1 MKLIQIYSIYSEYK
15 ERKYTIFVNMRLNF
29 SNANQRSFRI
39 VGFALVLCFAGF
51 TLWNTNKLIQRIQE
65 DERLEMEL
73 WGLAQ
78 QELASST
85 DLNQQISP
93 LTFKVMTEENTIP
106 MIVVDGESKLLFSNN
121 ISERKLAK
129 DSVGY
134 VTELIKEFSAAH
146 TAVEISYKDSLYQK
160 MYYGDSVLIQQL
172 RYYPI
177 AFFVILALLGGLLV
191 AYYKSTQQVVANKLW
206 TGMAKETAHQLGTP
220 ISSLLG
226 WLTILEQHEVEEK
239 LLLQIKSDIK
249 RLETISARFSKIG
262 SLPNKNLTKLSTV
275 VQELV
280 AYMQIRIPKSIKLH
294 VNENGDENMIEINAE
309 LVAWVLENLI
319 KNSID
324 AIRGEGS
331 ITIDLNWDNN
341 ATIVIRDSGN
351 GIPKKLQKAIF
362 NPGVT
367 TKKRGWG
374 LGLSLAKRIVEEY
387 HGGKLSLLESSEKG
401 TAFEVL
407 FPIIEK
413 QH

>member
-65 DERLEMEL
+65 DERQEMEL

-78 QELASST
+78 QELASNT

-331 ITIDLNWDNN
+331 ITIDLNWDSN

-407 FPIIEK
+407 FPITEK

>member
-1 MKLIQIYSIYSEYK
+1 MKLLQIYSIYSEYK

-65 DERLEMEL
+65 DERQEMEL

-78 QELASST
+78 QELASNT

-374 LGLSLAKRIVEEY
+374 LGLSLAKRIVEQY

-407 FPIIEK
+407 FPITEK

>member
-1 MKLIQIYSIYSEYK
+1 MMFLQIYSIYSEHK
-15 ERKYTIFVNMRLNF
+15 ERKYTIFVSMSLNF
-29 SNANQRSFRI
+29 SYRNQRNFKI
-39 VGFALVLCFAGF
+39 AGFALVLCFVGF

-78 QELASST
+78 QELASSK
-85 DLNQQISP
+85 DLNKPVNP
-93 LTFKVMTEENTIP
+93 LTFQILTEKNTIP

-121 ISERKLAK
+121 INERKLAQ
-129 DSVGY
+129 DSVNY
-134 VTELIKEFSAAH
+134 VRELIKEFSAAN
-146 TAVEISYKDSLYQK
+146 TPVEISYSDSLYQK
-160 MYYGDSVLIQQL
+160 MYYGNSALIQQL

-177 AFFVILALLGGLLV
+177 AFFVILTLLGGLLI
-191 AYYKSTQQVVANKLW
+191 AYYKSTQQLVANKLW

-226 WLTILEQHEVEEK
+226 WLTILDQHKVDEK
-239 LLLQIKSDIK
+239 LLSQIKSDIK

-262 SLPNKNLTKLSTV
+262 SLPNKKHTKLSTV

-280 AYMQIRIPKSIKLH
+280 PYMQIRIPKGISLC
-294 VNENGDENMIEINAE
+294 VNESGDESLVEINSE
-309 LVAWVLENLI
+309 LITWVLENLI

-331 ITIDLNWDNN
+331 ITIDLDWEN
-341 ATIVIRDSGN
+341 AAKISIIDTGN
-351 GIPKKLQKAIF
+351 GIPKKLQKVIF

-374 LGLSLAKRIVEEY
+374 LGLSLAKRIIEQY
-387 HGGKLSLLESSEKG
+387 HGGKIKLLESSEKG
-401 TAFEVL
+401 SVFMIQLPLTQ
-407 FPIIEK
+407 K

>member
-1 MKLIQIYSIYSEYK
+1 
-15 ERKYTIFVNMRLNF
+15 MRLSF
-29 SNANQRSFRI
+29 SYANQRNFRI
-39 VGFALVLCFAGF
+39 VGFVLVVCFVGF
-51 TLWNTNKLIQRIQE
+51 TLWNTNKLIQRIQN
-65 DERLEMEL
+65 DERQQMEL

-78 QELASST
+78 EDLASNT
-85 DLNQQISP
+85 NLNQPISP
-93 LTFKVMTEENTIP
+93 LTFKIMTGENTIP
-106 MIVVDGESKLLFSNN
+106 MIVVDGDNKLLFSNN
-121 ISERKLAK
+121 INERKLAQ
-129 DSVGY
+129 DSVSY
-134 VTELIKEFSAAH
+134 IAELIKEFSATH
-146 TAVEISYKDSLYQK
+146 NPVEIVYQNSLYQK
-160 MYYGDSVLIQQL
+160 MYYGNSKLINQL
-172 RYYPI
+172 RFYPI
-177 AFFVILALLGGLLV
+177 AFFLIVAFLSSLLI

-226 WLTILEQHEVEEK
+226 WLTILEQHEIDEK
-239 LLLQIKSDIK
+239 LLTQIKSDVK

-262 SLPNKNLTKLSTV
+262 SLPNKKASKLSRV

-280 AYMQIRIPKSIKLH
+280 SYMQIRIPKGIRLH
-294 VNENGDENMIEINAE
+294 VNEKGHEHLVEINAE

-331 ITIDLNWDNN
+331 ITIDLNWEND
-341 ATIVIRDSGN
+341 AKIIIRDSGN

-374 LGLSLAKRIVEEY
+374 LGLSLAKRIVEQY

-401 TAFEVL
+401 TTFEIQL
-407 FPIIEK
+407 PLTQK

>member
-1 MKLIQIYSIYSEYK
+1 
-15 ERKYTIFVNMRLNF
+15 MRFNF
-29 SNANQRSFRI
+29 SYANQHNIRL
-39 VGFALVLCFAGF
+39 VGFVMVLGFVGF
-51 TLWNTNKLIQRIQE
+51 TLWNTNKIIQRIQN
-65 DERLEMEL
+65 DERHQMEL

-78 QELASST
+78 QEIASNT
-85 DLNQQISP
+85 NLEKPVNPI
-93 LTFKVMTEENTIP
+93 TFRVMTGENTIP
-106 MIVVDGESKLLFSNN
+106 MIVVDANNKLLFSNN
-121 ISERKLAK
+121 INERKLAR

-134 VTELIKEFSAAH
+134 VVELIKEFSATH
-146 TAVEISYKDSLYQK
+146 KPVEIIYKDSLYQK
-160 MYYGDSVLIQQL
+160 MYYGNSKLINQL

-177 AFFVILALLGGLLV
+177 AFFVIVALLVGLLI

-226 WLTILEQHEVEEK
+226 WLTILDQHEVDEK
-239 LLLQIKSDIK
+239 LLSQINTDIK

-262 SLPNKNLTKLSTV
+262 SLPNKKHTKLSSV

-280 AYMQIRIPKSIKLH
+280 AYMKIRIPKGITLC
-294 VNENGDENMIEINAE
+294 VNENTDENLVEINSE
-309 LVAWVLENLI
+309 LIAWVLENLI

-331 ITIDLNWDNN
+331 ITLDLDWENA
-341 ATIVIRDSGN
+341 ATITIRDSGH
-351 GIPKKLQKAIF
+351 GIPKKLQKTIF

-374 LGLSLAKRIVEEY
+374 LGLSLAKRIVEQY
-387 HGGKLSLLESSEKG
+387 HGGKIKLLESSEKG
-401 TAFEVL
+401 SVFMIQLPLTQ
-407 FPIIEK
+407 K